1 MFDKNVRHCGK
12 NTVMKLGNVRLKI
25 KGRPEERSMKILFRD
40 IAASS
45 MIRFITRRLQF
56 ENLM

>member
-1 MFDKNVRHCGK
+1 MIDKMCVTEEKYRNEVRK
-12 NTVMKLGNVRLKI
+12 W
-25 KGRPEERSMKILFRD
+25 PEERSMKILFRD